1 MQRNLTPEVIPAAY
15 RLQLEVNARRFYRDA
30 MEEAVMGN
38 WQLDPYHT
46 QVEFSAKHFGM
57 MTVRGHFAEV
67 TTTAD
72 IDDAHPETSSVQATI
87 QAASIR
93 TNNQTRDDDLRSPHF
108 LDTDN
113 YPVITFTSSGVQ
125 PAGPDQY
132 TLAGDLTIKDTTR
145 PVSLTVTKYGELN
158 DPGMMGHRISYG
170 ARGQINRTDFGVGTE
185 MVLDGK
191 LVVSN
196 EIQIFIEGELVEQTQ
211 ATEATTG

>member
-1 MQRNLTPEVIPAAY
+1 
-15 RLQLEVNARRFYRDA
+15 
-30 MEEAVMGN
+30 MGN

-72 IDDAHPETSSVQATI
+72 IDPEHPESSSVQATI
-87 QAASIR
+87 QTASVR

-108 LDTDN
+108 LDTGT
-113 YPVITFTSSGVQ
+113 YPVITFTSTSVQ
-125 PAGPDQY
+125 PAGPDQF
-132 TLAGDLTIKDTTR
+132 TLTGDLTIKGITH
-145 PVSLTVTKYGELN
+145 PVSLTVTRYGELN
-158 DPGMMGHRISYG
+158 DPDMMGHRISYG
-170 ARGQINRTDFGVGTE
+170 ALGHINRTDFGVGTE

-196 EIQIFIEGELVEQTQ
+196 EIQISIEGELVEQPQ
-211 ATEATTG
+211 AAGTASG